1 MTRGC
6 FIVIIY
12 MSINTLVTEDVMQ
25 RIDILK
31 KRRTL
36 LKEDIAAHLDF
47 FLIGTVAKS
56 PSMTGH
62 GLTTKVKGKTVSL
75 YVRKDIA
82 KKAQEMSKRYKKL
95 WLLIQKLSSV
105 NYEILKLENV

>member
-1 MTRGC
+1 M
-6 FIVIIY
+6 
-12 MSINTLVTEDVMQ
+12 E

-31 KRRTL
+31 KRRTR
-36 LKEDIAAHLDF
+36 LKEDITANLEF

-56 PSMTGH
+56 PAMTGH

-82 KKAQEMSKRYKKL
+82 KKAQEMTKRYNKL
-95 WLLIQKLSSV
+95 WLLMQKLSKV
-105 NYEILKLENV
+105 NWEILKMENE

>member
-1 MTRGC
+1 MDQIALLKR
-6 FIVIIY
+6 
-12 MSINTLVTEDVMQ
+12 Q
-25 RIDILK
+25 RN
-31 KRRTL
+31 R
-36 LKEDIAAHLDF
+36 LKEDITTQLEF

-82 KKAQEMSKRYKKL
+82 KKATEMTRRYRML
-95 WLLIQKLSSV
+95 WLLIQKLSAL
-105 NYEILKLENV
+105 NFEILKREHE